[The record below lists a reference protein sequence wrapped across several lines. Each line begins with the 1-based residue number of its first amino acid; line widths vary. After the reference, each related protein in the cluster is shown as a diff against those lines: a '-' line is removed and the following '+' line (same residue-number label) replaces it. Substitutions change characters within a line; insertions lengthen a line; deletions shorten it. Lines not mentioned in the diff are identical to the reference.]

1 MKTLT
6 KPLLE
11 LTWLEEKEILITYRH
26 LVRLLAKS
34 VKNQKEV
41 RTDWCNITKMTV
53 RVTLLL

>member
-11 LTWLEEKEILITYRH
+11 LTWLEEKEILITSRH

-34 VKNQKEV
+34 VKNQKEERLV
-41 RTDWCNITKMTV
+41 QHHQDDS
-53 RVTLLL
+53 

>member
-11 LTWLEEKEILITYRH
+11 LTWLEEKEILITSRH
-26 LVRLLAKS
+26 LVRLLAKA

-41 RTDWCNITKMTV
+41 KTDWCNII
-53 RVTLLL
+53 